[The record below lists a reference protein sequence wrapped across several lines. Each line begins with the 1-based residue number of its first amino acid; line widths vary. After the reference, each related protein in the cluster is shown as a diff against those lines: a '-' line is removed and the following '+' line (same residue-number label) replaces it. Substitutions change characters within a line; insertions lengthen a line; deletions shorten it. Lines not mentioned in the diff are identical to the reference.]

1 VQKRAIVVKIG
12 GSTLGTHDTTL
23 EDLVELQQ
31 QGESLV
37 VVHGGAKVTSEWLA
51 RLGIPTS
58 FIKGLRV
65 TDAETLKVVTAALS
79 GLVNKE
85 LVVAIQSLGG
95 KAVSLSGCDGNLL
108 RASVKSPELGYVGEI
123 MSVDPTPLELLM
135 DTGYM
140 PVVSPVSSGLV
151 EGRMMLLNVNGDTAA
166 GEIAAALA
174 AEKLIF
180 LTDVDGIHD
189 GSGKTIPRLN
199 LAGAKDVLSSGA
211 GSGGMVPKI
220 EASLRA
226 LTTAKAVRII
236 DGRVAH
242 TLLDNITGQTR
253 QNKSGGTTIV
263 AE

>member
-1 VQKRAIVVKIG
+1 MQTRVIVVKIG

-58 FIKGLRV
+58 FVKGLRV

-108 RASVKSPELGYVGEI
+108 QARIRSRELGYVGEI
-123 MSVDPTPLELLM
+123 VAVDATPLKMLL
-135 DTGYM
+135 DAGYM
-140 PVVSPVSSGLV
+140 PVVSPVSFGSV
-151 EGRMMLLNVNGDTAA
+151 EDRTMLLNVNGDTAA
-166 GEIAAALA
+166 GEIAAALG
-174 AEKLIF
+174 AEELIF

-189 GSGKTIPRLN
+189 ESGKAIPNLN
-199 LAGAKDVLSSGA
+199 IAMAKDLLTSGA
-211 GSGGMVPKI
+211 ASGGMVPKI

-226 LTTAKAVRII
+226 LTTTKVVRII
-236 DGRVAH
+236 DGRAIH
-242 TLLDNITGQTR
+242 ALLDDIAGQAKKT
-253 QNKSGGTTIV
+253 KSGGTKIV

>member
-1 VQKRAIVVKIG
+1 MQKRVIVVKIG

-58 FIKGLRV
+58 FVKGLRV
-65 TDAETLKVVTAALS
+65 TDDETLKVVTAALS

-108 RASVKSPELGYVGEI
+108 QASIKSRELGYVGEI
-123 MSVDPTPLELLM
+123 VAVDATPLKLLL
-135 DTGYM
+135 DAGYM
-140 PVVSPVSSGLV
+140 PVVSPVSCGFV
-151 EGRMMLLNVNGDTAA
+151 GGHMTLLNVNGDTAA

-189 GSGKTIPRLN
+189 GSGKVLSSLN
-199 LAGAKDVLSSGA
+199 LARARDVLSSGA
-211 GSGGMVPKI
+211 ASGGMVPKI
-220 EASLRA
+220 EASLGA
-226 LTTAKAVRII
+226 LTATKVVRIM

-242 TLLDNITGQTR
+242 ALRDDIAGHVQ
-253 QNKSGGTTIV
+253 QIKSGGTTIV
-263 AE
+263 SE

>member
-1 VQKRAIVVKIG
+1 VQKRVIVVKIG

-31 QGESLV
+31 QGECLV
-37 VVHGGAKVTSEWLA
+37 VVHGGAKVTSEWMA

-58 FIKGLRV
+58 FVKGLRV

-79 GLVNKE
+79 GLTNKE

-95 KAVSLSGCDGNLL
+95 KALSLSGCDGNLL
-108 RASVKSPELGYVGEI
+108 QASIKSHDLGYVGEI
-123 MSVDPTPLELLM
+123 VAVDAKPLKLLL
-135 DTGYM
+135 DAGYM
-140 PVVSPVSSGLV
+140 PVVSPVSFGLV

-180 LTDVDGIHD
+180 LTDVNGILD
-189 GSGKTIPRLN
+189 ESGKTIPTLN
-199 LAGAKDVLSSGA
+199 LAMANELLSSGA
-211 GSGGMVPKI
+211 ASGGMVPKI

-226 LTTAKAVRII
+226 LATTKVVRII

-242 TLLDNITGQTR
+242 ALHDDIAGQAQR
-253 QNKSGGTTIV
+253 IKSGGTIIV
-263 AE
+263 SE

>member
-1 VQKRAIVVKIG
+1 VQKRIIVVKIG

-37 VVHGGAKVTSEWLA
+37 VVHGGARVTSEWLA

-58 FIKGLRV
+58 FVNGLRV
-65 TDAETLKVVTAALS
+65 TDTETLKVVTAALS

-108 RASVKSPELGYVGEI
+108 QASIKSRELGYVGEI
-123 MSVDPTPLELLM
+123 IAVDPTALKLLL
-135 DTGYM
+135 DAGYM
-140 PVVSPVSSGLV
+140 PVISPVSFGSV
-151 EGRMMLLNVNGDTAA
+151 EGRTTLLNINGDTAA
-166 GEIAAALA
+166 GEIAAELDAQ
-174 AEKLIF
+174 KLIF

-189 GSGKTIPRLN
+189 ESGKIIPRLN
-199 LAGAKDVLSSGA
+199 LARAKDMIASGLA
-211 GSGGMVPKI
+211 SGGMIPKI

-226 LTTAKAVRII
+226 LTTTRVVRII
-236 DGRVAH
+236 DGRVVH
-242 TLLDNITGQTR
+242 TLLDDIAGQAR

>member
-1 VQKRAIVVKIG
+1 MQKKVIVVKIG

-51 RLGIPTS
+51 RLGIHTS
-58 FIKGLRV
+58 FVKGLRV

-95 KAVSLSGCDGNLL
+95 RAVSLSGCDGNLL
-108 RASVKSPELGYVGEI
+108 KASIQSSELGYVGEI
-123 MSVDPTPLELLM
+123 IAVDTTPLKLLL
-135 DTGYM
+135 DNGYM
-140 PVVSPVSSGLV
+140 PVVSPVSSGFI
-151 EGRMMLLNVNGDTAA
+151 EGQLTLLNVNGDTAA
-166 GEIAAALA
+166 GEIAAALD

-189 GSGKTIPRLN
+189 GSGKTIPSLN
-199 LAGAKDVLSSGA
+199 VASTRDILSSGTA
-211 GSGGMVPKI
+211 SGGMIPKI
-220 EASLRA
+220 EASLSA
-226 LTTAKAVRII
+226 LTTTEVVRII

-242 TLLDNITGQTR
+242 ALRDEIVGQAE
-253 QNKSGGTTIV
+253 QIKSGGTTIV
-263 AE
+263 SE

>member
-1 VQKRAIVVKIG
+1 VQKKVIVVKIG
-12 GSTLGTHDTTL
+12 GSTLGAHDTTL
-23 EDLVELQQ
+23 ADLVERQQ
-31 QGESLV
+31 RGESLV

-58 FIKGLRV
+58 FTKGLRV

-108 RASVKSPELGYVGEI
+108 QASIKSCELGYVGEI
-123 MSVDPTPLELLM
+123 VAVDATLLKLLL

-140 PVVSPVSSGLV
+140 PVISPVSIGSV
-151 EGRMMLLNVNGDTAA
+151 EGRTMLLNVNGDTAA

-189 GSGKTIPRLN
+189 ESGKAIPSLN
-199 LAGAKDVLSSGA
+199 LAMAKDLLSSGA
-211 GSGGMVPKI
+211 VSGGMVPKM

-226 LTTAKAVRII
+226 LTTTKVVRII
-236 DGRVAH
+236 DGRAAH
-242 TLLDNITGQTR
+242 TLRDNISR
-253 QNKSGGTTIV
+253 QVRQSKSGGTTIV
-263 AE
+263 SE

>member
-1 VQKRAIVVKIG
+1 MQKNVIVVKIG

-23 EDLVELQQ
+23 EDLVDLQQ
-31 QGESLV
+31 KGESLV

-58 FIKGLRV
+58 FVNGLRV

-95 KAVSLSGCDGNLL
+95 KAVSVSGCDGSLL
-108 RASVKSPELGYVGEI
+108 RASIRSRDLGYVGEI
-123 MSVDPTPLELLM
+123 VAVDTTPLRLLL
-135 DTGYM
+135 DAGYM
-140 PVVSPVSSGLV
+140 PVVSPVSFGLA
-151 EGRMMLLNVNGDTAA
+151 EGRTMLLNVNGDTAA

-189 GSGKTIPRLN
+189 GSGKTIPCLN
-199 LAGAKDVLSSGA
+199 LARAKDALSSGVA
-211 GSGGMVPKI
+211 SGGMVPKL

-236 DGRVAH
+236 DGRAAH
-242 TLLDNITGQTR
+242 TLRDDVSRQAR

>member
-1 VQKRAIVVKIG
+1 VQKRVIVVKIG
-12 GSTLGTHDTTL
+12 GSTLGKHDTTL

-37 VVHGGAKVTSEWLA
+37 VVHGGAKVTSEWLT
-51 RLGIPTS
+51 RLGITTS
-58 FIKGLRV
+58 FVEGLRV
-65 TDAETLKVVTAALS
+65 TDADTLKVVTAALS

-85 LVVAIQSLGG
+85 LVVALQSLGG

-108 RASVKSPELGYVGEI
+108 RASIKSRNLGYVGEI
-123 MSVDPTPLELLM
+123 VAVDATPLKMLL
-135 DTGYM
+135 DAGYI
-140 PVVSPVSSGLV
+140 PVVSPVSFGLV
-151 EGRMMLLNVNGDTAA
+151 EGRTMLLNVNGDTAA
-166 GEIAAALA
+166 GEIAAASA

-189 GSGKTIPRLN
+189 SSGKTIPCLN
-199 LAGAKDVLSSGA
+199 LARAKDALSSGVA
-211 GSGGMVPKI
+211 SGGMVPKL

-226 LTTAKAVRII
+226 LTTTKVVRIV